1 MEEPY
6 DVDIVDQEYYAP
18 APRRGMS
25 GWLIALIV
33 VVVLVVLCC
42 LCACVAWVLLAPA
55 TGNVFSTII
64 ETIEAVTPMP

>member
-6 DVDIVDQEYYAP
+6 DVDIAEQEYYAP

-25 GWLIALIV
+25 GWVIALIV
-33 VVVLVVLCC
+33 IAALIVLCC
-42 LCACVAWVLLAPA
+42 LCACVAWALLAPV

-64 ETIEAVTPMP
+64 ENVLTVTPMP